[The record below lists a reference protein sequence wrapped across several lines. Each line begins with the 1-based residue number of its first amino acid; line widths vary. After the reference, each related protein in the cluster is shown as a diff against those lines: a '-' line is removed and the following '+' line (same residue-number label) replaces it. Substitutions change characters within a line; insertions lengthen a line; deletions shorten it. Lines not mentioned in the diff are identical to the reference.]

1 VTTPTAEQLLRF
13 AGQHHAAGDLNAA
26 RAACEEARALFPD
39 HPVVLRASGS
49 LAFAAGD
56 LQAALDAFGI
66 AARLPGAPAEAHFE
80 FALALEAAGQSRV
93 AAGEYDVALRID
105 PIHLGALLNRCAMAL
120 ERRELELAERLGRAL
135 LASHSDRADAWL
147 NLIQACF
154 ANVRYAEA
162 ADLLKRALARWPD
175 HLGLRCAQVVA
186 LAMSGEPEAAW
197 TACRVIRDTP
207 SFEAAVATLP
217 AAAELRTMTP
227 DRLRAVYL
235 TALFERR
242 RVGEWE
248 CDALLRTELTRLA
261 ADARQDGRL
270 SILPLQAFHG
280 MVLGLSDTDY
290 VSLVERASAAVAA
303 EAPPLPART
312 NSHADRHLRIGYLSP
327 NFREHPTTYQI
338 RGLLAAHDRS
348 RFEVLAF
355 AVGPTD
361 DGPGRRAIMAA
372 ADRFDDLSRL
382 DDRSAAARIRE
393 AGVDI
398 LVDLGGYFEHARPA
412 IVAARPAA
420 LQFSYTEQLGVVAAP
435 FIDYRFADRRVDAN
449 LAPGPHEQPVYLPGC
464 FLPYSPPAG
473 PLPRPS
479 RRAVGLPEGSL
490 VYCAL
495 HSDYKR
501 SPSSFDA
508 WTAIVRAVPG
518 SVLWL
523 LGGSPRTEAPLLDR
537 AVASGLDA
545 RRIHFAA
552 RIDNDGHLARLGCAD
567 LFLDAF
573 EYGAHTTAC
582 EALWAGVPVLTR
594 RGRGL
599 AGRVASS
606 VLHAVDLPELVA
618 GSDADFVAIGTA
630 LGRDRER
637 LAALR
642 RRVTALRSH
651 RQFDPRWQV
660 ARIEA
665 GFLAAWAR
673 HREGKPPGPIELDGD
688 ATGACR

>member
-1 VTTPTAEQLLRF
+1 
-13 AGQHHAAGDLNAA
+13 
-26 RAACEEARALFPD
+26 
-39 HPVVLRASGS
+39 
-49 LAFAAGD
+49 
-56 LQAALDAFGI
+56 
-66 AARLPGAPAEAHFE
+66 
-80 FALALEAAGQSRV
+80 
-93 AAGEYDVALRID
+93 
-105 PIHLGALLNRCAMAL
+105 
-120 ERRELELAERLGRAL
+120 
-135 LASHSDRADAWL
+135 
-147 NLIQACF
+147 
-154 ANVRYAEA
+154 
-162 ADLLKRALARWPD
+162 
-175 HLGLRCAQVVA
+175 
-186 LAMSGEPEAAW
+186 
-197 TACRVIRDTP
+197 
-207 SFEAAVATLP
+207 
-217 AAAELRTMTP
+217 
-227 DRLRAVYL
+227 
-235 TALFERR
+235 
-242 RVGEWE
+242 
-248 CDALLRTELTRLA
+248 
-261 ADARQDGRL
+261 
-270 SILPLQAFHG
+270 
-280 MVLGLSDTDY
+280 MVLGLPDTDY
-290 VSLVERASAAVAA
+290 VTLVERASASVAA
-303 EAPPLPART
+303 GVPPLPART
-312 NSHADRHLRIGYLSP
+312 NSHGGHRLRIGYLSP

-355 AVGPTD
+355 AVGPKD
-361 DGPGRRAIMAA
+361 DGPGRHAIMVA
-372 ADRFDDLSRL
+372 ADRFEDLSRL
-382 DDRSAAARIRE
+382 DDRAAAARIRD
-393 AGVDI
+393 ADVDI

-412 IVAARPAA
+412 IVAARPAV
-420 LQFSYTEQLGVVAAP
+420 LQFSYTEQLGVVASP
-435 FIDYRFADRRVDAN
+435 SIDYRFADRMVDGD
-449 LAPGPHEQPVYLPGC
+449 LAPGRHEQPVYLPGC
-464 FLPYSPPAG
+464 FLPYSPPAA

-495 HSDYKR
+495 HSDHKR

-523 LGGSPRTEAPLLDR
+523 LGGSSRTEASLLER

-552 RIDNDGHLARLGCAD
+552 RIGNDGHLARLACAD

-599 AGRVASS
+599 AGRVAAS
-606 VLHAVDLPELVA
+606 VLHAVDLPELVVD
-618 GSDADFVAIGTA
+618 SDADFVAIGTA

-642 RRVTALRSH
+642 QRVTALRSH

-673 HREGKPPGPIELDGD
+673 HREGKPPGPIALDGD